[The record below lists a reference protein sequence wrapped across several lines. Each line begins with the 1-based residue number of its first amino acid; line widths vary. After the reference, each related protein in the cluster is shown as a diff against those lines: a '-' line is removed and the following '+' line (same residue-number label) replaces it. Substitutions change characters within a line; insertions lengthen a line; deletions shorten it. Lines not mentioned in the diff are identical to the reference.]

1 MLGCHDWGLVR
12 CVFVIIN
19 GTSPHPHVA
28 IVIRCRQG
36 LWLAAMHCHCWGY
49 MGVATRVGRAPC
61 PYVIVGGTW
70 GHSSHYPCHPVSCG
84 ALCHTLVEGPLY
96 HPIVIVGIACGLQLT
111 LAEGILAAASSWLL
125 SGSLT
130 SSSWLGSH
138 AAYGLGRESQQLC
151 HGWDHM
157 QSASE
162 WWQAA
167 GSLLS
172 GLHTANLKA
181 SWCGGQGLM
190 PLVAGINAAVSSL
203 LSSLQWS
210 CPPSLYA
217 PRPRE
222 DGEHDGANEGD

>member
-1 MLGCHDWGLVR
+1 MIGVLCGVSLSSSMAHLPTLMLPLSLGADRGCGLLP
-12 CVFVIIN
+12 C
-19 GTSPHPHVA
+19 
-28 IVIRCRQG
+28 IVI
-36 LWLAAMHCHCWGY
+36 A
-49 MGVATRVGRAPC
+49 
-61 PYVIVGGTW
+61 GGTW
-70 GHSSHYPCHPVSCG
+70 G
-84 ALCHTLVEGPLY
+84 
-96 HPIVIVGIACGLQLT
+96 LQLV
-111 LAEGILAAASSWLL
+111 LAEHPAHMSLL
-125 SGSLT
+125 GA
-130 SSSWLGSH
+130 H
-138 AAYGLGRESQQLC
+138 AAHGLGRESQQLC

-217 PRPRE
+217 P
-222 DGEHDGANEGD
+222 